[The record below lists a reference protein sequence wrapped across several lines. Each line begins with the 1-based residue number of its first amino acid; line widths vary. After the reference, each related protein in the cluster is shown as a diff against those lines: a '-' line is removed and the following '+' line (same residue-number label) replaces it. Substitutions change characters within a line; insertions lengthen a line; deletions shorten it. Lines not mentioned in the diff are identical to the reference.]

1 MLKVPA
7 TAPLFALTSKNL
19 HPIWTG
25 VDLCKS
31 LVDLLTKLVARPSF
45 ISYEMPRRR
54 IAAKFRTFGPVF
66 LSLVLEQ
73 FAMASKSIEA
83 VQTFGK
89 KVGYGLQYFQT

>member
-7 TAPLFALTSKNL
+7 TAPLFALTSRNL

-89 KVGYGLQYFQT
+89 KVG